1 MPSERSSPK
10 TAIDRKEMGTTFKR
24 KTLKTIFVVWKEA
37 LGKGNL
43 KPLFSS
49 CV

>member
-1 MPSERSSPK
+1 MLSGQSSPK

-24 KTLKTIFVVWKEA
+24 KTLKTILVVWKEA

-43 KPLFSS
+43 KPLSNS
-49 CV
+49 DV